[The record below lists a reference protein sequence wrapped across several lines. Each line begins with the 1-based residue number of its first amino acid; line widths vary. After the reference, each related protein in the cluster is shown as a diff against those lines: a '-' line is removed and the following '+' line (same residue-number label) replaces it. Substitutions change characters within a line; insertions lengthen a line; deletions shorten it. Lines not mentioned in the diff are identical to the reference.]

1 MTLVTHS
8 PATEWYTEVPRS
20 IRRQAVFGLVL
31 MAVTF
36 GGFGVWA
43 GMAPLASAVIA
54 PGTFVATGS
63 NKIVQHLEGG
73 IISQLLVAEG
83 DRVTAGQELVRLD
96 GTAALAN
103 ARGLELRVLRLEA
116 TRARLRAQVN
126 GETVYQA
133 PPSVL
138 ESLDDPEVRSI
149 NDGQQDSFQA
159 ALMTL
164 QNRVDVL
171 SENIRSLQYQ
181 ASGIGAQLTSLR
193 RQRELLA
200 DDLEVQQSLYA
211 RRLTTLSS
219 LNSLQRALADADGDI
234 ARLEAEAQMSQAQ
247 IDQHNREIDQL
258 RTEDRQVALTELQDV
273 SSELETLR
281 EQMRDA
287 ESVLSRTV
295 ITSPVD
301 GIVVRMHYHTS
312 GGVIE
317 SGRPILE
324 ILPSDVPLII
334 EAQIPRMQIDEID
347 LGQPAN
353 IRLSALNQRTT
364 PMLEGEVI
372 YVSADS
378 VTETAQ
384 NNQEIY
390 IARVTIPPQQLDRVH
405 GFTPTPGMPAEILIE
420 TDERTFFEY
429 LARPIVDS
437 MARAFREQ

>member
-31 MAVTF
+31 MTVTF

-193 RQRELLA
+193 RQRDLLA
-200 DDLEVQQSLYA
+200 DDLEVQQSLYD

-295 ITSPVD
+295 ITSPVA

>member
-126 GETVYQA
+126 GDTVYQA

-200 DDLEVQQSLYA
+200 DDLEVQQSLYD

-295 ITSPVD
+295 ITSPVA